1 MNLSNGNKTTRDHKC
16 QNKNGLETSINFT
29 PIELIVGILQPGPLS
44 SPD

>member
-1 MNLSNGNKTTRDHKC
+1 MNLSNGNKTTRDYKC

-29 PIELIVGILQPGPLS
+29 PIKLIVGILQPGPLS